1 MRAPPRWKLKDGTK
15 RIQCSKIRKST
26 KVNKNIRLLVLH
38 GSVSL
43 SLKNLSIRLM
53 GRQGRAFLLSSFTS
67 RGSMV
72 MVAETI
78 SLALRDSGVLGAV

>member
-1 MRAPPRWKLKDGTK
+1 
-15 RIQCSKIRKST
+15 
-26 KVNKNIRLLVLH
+26 
-38 GSVSL
+38 
-43 SLKNLSIRLM
+43 M

-78 SLALRDSGVLGAV
+78 SLALLDSGVLGAV